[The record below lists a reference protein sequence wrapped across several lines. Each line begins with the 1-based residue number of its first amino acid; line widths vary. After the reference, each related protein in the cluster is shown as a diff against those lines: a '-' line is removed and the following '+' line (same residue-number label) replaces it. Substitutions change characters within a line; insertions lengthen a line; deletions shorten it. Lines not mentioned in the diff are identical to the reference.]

1 MKLVGNL
8 DDDEVD
14 DVEWV
19 MLRRGHRRDRYRR
32 FPDCRCCLLPIEVDS
47 K

>member
-8 DDDEVD
+8 DDEEVD
-14 DVEWV
+14 GVERA
-19 MLRRGHRRDRYRR
+19 MLRTGHRRDRYRR
-32 FPDCRCCLLPIEVDS
+32 FPDCRYCLLPIGVDS